1 MYIIKK
7 LTTEHIAVHVREVD
21 NNDFKQITIKRY
33 LFNWK
38 KLRDTCKIYKLTQID
53 SEDILGLIALIDF
66 PEEER
71 TEIKLLTVSIE
82 NIGKQKQFDRIAGCL
97 IAFAAREAVRKFKKF
112 PALSLI
118 PKTELKQHYISKY
131 NMADAGWQLYLEDIP
146 IVECY

>member
-1 MYIIKK
+1 
-7 LTTEHIAVHVREVD
+7 
-21 NNDFKQITIKRY
+21 
-33 LFNWK
+33 
-38 KLRDTCKIYKLTQID
+38 
-53 SEDILGLIALIDF
+53 LIALIDF